1 MEMKFDY
8 RNKNVGDKSI
18 IFVEYIINRL
28 YFELEKEEFSFS
40 LSLSNIRD
48 IEVSTY
54 TQIR

>member
-48 IEVSTY
+48 IEVR
-54 TQIR
+54 IHR